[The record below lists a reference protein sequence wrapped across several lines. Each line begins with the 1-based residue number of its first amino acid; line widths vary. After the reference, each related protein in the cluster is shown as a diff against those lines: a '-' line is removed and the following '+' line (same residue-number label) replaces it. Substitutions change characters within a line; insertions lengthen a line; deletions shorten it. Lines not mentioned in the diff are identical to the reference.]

1 MTTRAE
7 HHKLSFD
14 SGARDILDALYAF
27 EEKDKEEGK
36 DKECPPKKKTKRS
49 AEQKKQTREA
59 LSKAREE
66 GGGFDQMSKSDVKAA
81 GKKGGESP
89 RKKKTC

>member
-27 EEKDKEEGK
+27 EEK

-66 GGGFDQMSKSDVKAA
+66 GGGFDQMSKSEVKAA